1 MISEREKLEF
11 ESLPEFI
18 REPYSSVRE
27 SYIPPA
33 APPKTYSRDAEWDE
47 PVAPKSVT
55 RERERERD
63 HAPKTAAL
71 EALWPGVNQ
80 DFLHDS
86 KKSPS
91 FYLTLGFMAGAIVSL
106 IGVWGYAMVN
116 HTVTT
121 ALGGDKKIVVAGQ
134 PSATAAAQAVA
145 GSALTTTASGGNEVI
160 TPSYSEW
167 EVKSGDTLAAIALA
181 AYKRVSPRLLDE
193 ICKANGMRSANVL
206 SLGQKLVLPQY
217 RPQTSIA
224 TGQGQI
230 Q

>member
-1 MISEREKLEF
+1 VISEREKLEF
-11 ESLPEFI
+11 DSLPEFI

-33 APPKTYSRDAEWDE
+33 PPKNYSPTPPPAPKSYSRDAEWDE
-47 PVAPKSVT
+47 PVAPKS
-55 RERERERD
+55 
-63 HAPKTAAL
+63 AAL

-91 FYLTLGFMAGAIVSL
+91 FYLTLGFMAGAVISL
-106 IGVWGYAMVN
+106 IGVWGYSIVS
-116 HTVTT
+116 HTVI
-121 ALGGDKKIVVAGQ
+121 AANDSSKKIVVAGQ
-134 PSATAAAQAVA
+134 PSESGTAGAAAAA
-145 GSALTTTASGGNEVI
+145 TPTTTNVGGSEVV
-160 TPSYSEW
+160 TPAYAEW
-167 EVKSGDTLAAIALA
+167 EVKTGDTLAAIALS

-193 ICKANGMRSANVL
+193 ICKANNMRSANVL

-224 TGQGQI
+224 GQGQI

>member
-1 MISEREKLEF
+1 VISEREKLEF

-33 APPKTYSRDAEWDE
+33 AAPAPVKTTYVRDAEWDE
-47 PVAPKSVT
+47 PVAPKS
-55 RERERERD
+55 
-63 HAPKTAAL
+63 AAL
-71 EALWPGVNQ
+71 EALWPGVQQ

-106 IGVWGYAMVN
+106 IGVWGYAIVS
-116 HTVTT
+116 HTVIATT
-121 ALGGDKKIVVAGQ
+121 DSSKKIVVAGQ
-134 PSATAAAQAVA
+134 PAEGGNVAAVA
-145 GSALTTTASGGNEVI
+145 GASPTTTNVGGNEVV
-160 TPSYSEW
+160 TPAYPEW

-181 AYKRVSPRLLDE
+181 SYKRVSPRLLDE

-206 SLGQKLVLPQY
+206 NLGQKLVLPQY

-224 TGQGQI
+224 GQGQI

>member
-1 MISEREKLEF
+1 LEF
-11 ESLPEFI
+11 DSLPEFI

-33 APPKTYSRDAEWDE
+33 PPKNYTPTPPPAPKSYSRDAEWDE
-47 PVAPKSVT
+47 PVAPKS
-55 RERERERD
+55 
-63 HAPKTAAL
+63 AAL

-91 FYLTLGFMAGAIVSL
+91 FYLTLGFMAGAVISL
-106 IGVWGYAMVN
+106 IGVWGYSIVS
-116 HTVTT
+116 HTVI
-121 ALGGDKKIVVAGQ
+121 AANDASKKIVVAGQ
-134 PSATAAAQAVA
+134 PSESGTAGAMAAATP
-145 GSALTTTASGGNEVI
+145 TTTNVGGSEVV
-160 TPSYSEW
+160 TPAYAEW
-167 EVKSGDTLAAIALA
+167 EVKTGDTLAAIALS

-193 ICKANGMRSANVL
+193 ICKANTMRSANVL

-224 TGQGQI
+224 GQGQI